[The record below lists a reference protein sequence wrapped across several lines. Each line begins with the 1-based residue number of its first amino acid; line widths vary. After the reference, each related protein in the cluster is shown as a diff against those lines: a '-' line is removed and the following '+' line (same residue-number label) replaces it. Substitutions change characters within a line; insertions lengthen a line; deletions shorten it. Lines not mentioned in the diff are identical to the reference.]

1 MRSSILDYKWDIAG
15 IKVIRSRARRKR
27 PIISPG
33 IIPAKNKSL
42 TDEPDAMPYMI
53 KGMIYDLKYS
63 PSTSW
68 KHVTGSFSAY
78 FRTQLKPAA
87 LASSCKG
94 LAVIIY
100 YIASWRSASTVFKS
114 SAPICPGADALPTA
128 PKVIDEPKTSPQRRL
143 ITPVPAIDIVM
154 IGRSA

>member
-15 IKVIRSRARRKR
+15 IKVIRSRARRKS

-33 IIPAKNKSL
+33 IMPAKNKSL
-42 TDEPDAMPYMI
+42 TDAPDAMPYLI

-100 YIASWRSASTVFKS
+100 ITLRRGEAQVQYSNPLPPSVQELMPYQQHRRS
-114 SAPICPGADALPTA
+114 
-128 PKVIDEPKTSPQRRL
+128 
-143 ITPVPAIDIVM
+143 
-154 IGRSA
+154 